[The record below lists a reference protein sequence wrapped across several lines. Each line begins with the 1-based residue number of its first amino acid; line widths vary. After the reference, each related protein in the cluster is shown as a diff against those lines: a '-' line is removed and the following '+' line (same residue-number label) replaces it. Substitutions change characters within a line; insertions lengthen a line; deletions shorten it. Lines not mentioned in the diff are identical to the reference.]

1 MRKIVLCATLVA
13 AASLAAVASY
23 SAPAGQAKS
32 HRFRCTDRNPSLL
45 FVLYEHA
52 GELESGRLLVEEMS
66 VGVLNGEWEGAD
78 VIKARLEGNTPNG
91 VAFHLDRAA
100 RKVLVVTPSTPPQ
113 RAEVCKAEYQYP

>member
-13 AASLAAVASY
+13 AAALAAVASY

-45 FVLYEHA
+45 FVIYEQS
-52 GELESGRLLVEEMS
+52 GELDSGRLLVEEMS
-66 VGVLNGEWEGAD
+66 VGVLEGEWASAD
-78 VIKARLEGNTPNG
+78 IIKAGLRGNTPNG

-100 RKVLVVTPSTPPQ
+100 RKVFVVTPSTPPE
-113 RAEVCKAEYQYP
+113 RAEVCKAEYEYP